1 MSVRAVIAEDEPLLA
16 EYLKGLLA
24 RLWPEL
30 EVRGIAAN
38 GDEALALLERERPD
52 VTFLDIRM
60 PGLGGLEVAEE
71 IVDRLGAEERAPAIV
86 FVTAYDEFAVRAFEL
101 AAADYVLKPVV
112 EERLARTIE
121 RLKARLAAPPAAQD
135 LVAQLRSVLQGT
147 HKAGTP
153 LTVLRAGSGNTVKM
167 IPINDVRYF
176 KATDKYTAVV
186 TADGES
192 LIRLALRDLLP
203 QLPEGRFAQVH
214 RGTIVNLA
222 AVEAAVRDD
231 SGRISLRLHGRKET
245 IPVSRIYAELFRQM

>member
-1 MSVRAVIAEDEPLLA
+1 MSLRAIIAEDEPLLA
-16 EYLKGLLA
+16 EHLKGVLA

-30 EVRGIAAN
+30 EVRGLAAN
-38 GDEALALLERERPD
+38 GEEALALLERERPQ
-52 VTFLDIRM
+52 VAFLDIRM

-71 IVDRLGAEERAPAIV
+71 LADRLDAGAPAPAIV

-112 EERLARTIE
+112 EERLASTIE

-135 LVAQLRSVLQGT
+135 LVEQLRNVLQGT
-147 HKAGTP
+147 PRAAAP
-153 LTVLRAGSGNTVKM
+153 LTVLRAGAGNTVKM
-167 IPINDVRYF
+167 IPVNEVCYF

-186 TADGES
+186 TAEGES
-192 LIRLALRDLLP
+192 LIRLALRELLP

-222 AVEAAVRDD
+222 AVEAAVRDET
-231 SGRISLRLHGRKET
+231 GRLSLKLRERKEML
-245 IPVSRIYAELFRQM
+245 PVSRVYAELFRQM